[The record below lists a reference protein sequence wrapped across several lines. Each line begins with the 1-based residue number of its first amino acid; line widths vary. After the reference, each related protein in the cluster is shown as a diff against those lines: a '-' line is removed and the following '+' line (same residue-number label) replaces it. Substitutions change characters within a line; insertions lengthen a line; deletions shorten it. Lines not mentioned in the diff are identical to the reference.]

1 MSEGNGN
8 GSIHSNSQVPDHRG
22 RGQVLPKEQR
32 RQLLELTEEML
43 IWCYSTWKICQTLGP
58 RFGVSERTV
67 KKYIQRVYKRWD
79 AAERANPNRHRDKQI
94 ERLQNEIKEAK
105 AAKNLPMVAA
115 FEALLSRVARTAPL
129 EFKRETNI
137 MIKNQTSIV
146 NNKMKIV
153 SPAAKQKVLSMPA
166 EQREK
171 LLDLLNE

>member
-8 GSIHSNSQVPDHRG
+8 GVHSPSQFPARPYPSSN
-22 RGQVLPKEQR
+22 LPKEQR

-67 KKYIQRVYKRWD
+67 KKYIARVYKRWD

-94 ERLQNEIKEAK
+94 ERLQKEISDAK

-115 FEALLSRVARTAPL
+115 FESLLSRVARTAPL

-137 MIKNQTSIV
+137 LIKNQTSIV

-153 SPAAKQKVLSMPA
+153 SPAAKQKVLAMPA